1 MTRNRYTRKFRIQV
15 AKEAL
20 RPEYEGLEHVIA
32 EKYDVRVNSIK
43 RWKEQ
48 YLQFGDRAFIKGYTI
63 RPQKTSKE
71 IELRRK

>member
-48 YLQFGDRAFIKGYTI
+48 
-63 RPQKTSKE
+63 
-71 IELRRK
+71 